1 MSEIVDL
8 KQALGVIAI
17 ALTFAAFAPY
27 VVTILRGQ
35 TKPHVFSWV
44 IWGATTFVVAFAQL
58 ADGAG
63 AGAWPIMVS
72 GIISAAMA
80 VLSFVKRGD
89 YSVTRS
95 DWLFLALGL
104 SSLPA
109 WYFTADPLA
118 AVIILT
124 IADLAGFGPTIR
136 KGYARPFEENLAFY
150 VIITLRNAVAI
161 AALEAYSLTTVLW
174 PLLTGLAGPPFI
186 VMVLMRRRALS
197 VDTG

>member
-1 MSEIVDL
+1 MTAAWKD
-8 KQALGVIAI
+8 ALSAIAI
-17 ALTFAAFAPY
+17 AMTFAAFLPY

-35 TKPHVFSWV
+35 TKPHVFSWA
-44 IWGATTFVVAFAQL
+44 IWGATTFIVAFAQL

-63 AGAWPIMVS
+63 VGAWPIMVS
-72 GIISAAMA
+72 GVISGAMA
-80 VLSFVKRGD
+80 VLAYVKRGD
-89 YSVTRS
+89 YSITRS
-95 DWLFLALGL
+95 DWAFLVLGL

-124 IADLAGFGPTIR
+124 LADLLGFAPTVR

-161 AALEAYSLTTVLW
+161 AALETYSWTTVLW
-174 PLLTGLAGPPFI
+174 PALTGIAGPPFI
-186 VMVLMRRRALS
+186 VMVLWRRRALS
-197 VDTG
+197 AGTG